1 MFRAKLDSSGLFL
14 GLEEVAEL
22 LDSDIELGEDCGLK
36 PGKYRWD
43 GSTFLPLPKTQQKSA
58 PDVPS
63 YEDALY
69 ALISAIP
76 MPPSECVK
84 WAEWYKTSI
93 SGYKVTTYTR

>member
-1 MFRAKLDSSGLFL
+1 MFRAKLDSSGMFL
-14 GLEEVAEL
+14 GLEEVSEL

-43 GSTFLPLPKTQQKSA
+43 GTTFLPLPKTQQKAA

-69 ALISAIP
+69 ALIEQMDNKPAV
-76 MPPSECVK
+76 CVA
-84 WAEWYKTSI
+84 WAAWYKTTVV
-93 SGYKVTTYTR
+93 GK